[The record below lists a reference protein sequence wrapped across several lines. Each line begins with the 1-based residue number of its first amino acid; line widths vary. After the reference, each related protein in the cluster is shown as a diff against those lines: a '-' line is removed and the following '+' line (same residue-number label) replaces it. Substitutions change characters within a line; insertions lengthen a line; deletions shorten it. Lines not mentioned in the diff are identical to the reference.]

1 MRAQTPQGLGDSQKR
16 RSSTSGGHRMSMGSA
31 IPRAQSRLSLA
42 RPSNTQPSFD
52 FLTGAEST
60 HRPPSR
66 TERYRQ
72 STRTAIDEY
81 RKEPIYAETDH
92 EADRRRKE
100 LDELKAEV
108 KTLKYTI
115 DNHKQEEELAKLRHE
130 NELRD
135 ATRKAEDDFKHK
147 QIAEGERN
155 KAVRQYESL
164 LKEMSEI
171 RDNSS
176 NEKIGLERRIREVE
190 ESKRLLEEEIEDIKT
205 ESEESSRILERRVSE
220 LETRNQTLQ
229 RSVQDLQEDSDRREA
244 LLQDVQ
250 QQLADKDTAYGALE
264 AEVLRLKAQTG
275 DTDTLEVIKRELS
288 EQVTHIR
295 NLEATN
301 REQSAELKHYKRL
314 HKSVEVVEEEKRSLQ
329 RKVEAMD
336 DLQNE
341 LGEARLQRQ
350 RLEDERLAWTAYL
363 QNQSDVEGQFEFNS
377 PEDLARALVEER
389 MQTATLVER
398 LGAMESE
405 VLDKDNIIDGLQN
418 DKRSLSEE
426 MEKVKASG
434 SSAGGGDSKVRLRL
448 ERQRA
453 LAVKEVEYLRAQLKT
468 FDAED
473 EAFGAGDN
481 IDDGKIKRI
490 EELESIVDQYRQEV
504 QSLQA
509 DLTTAESAQPTTTN
523 LAGTKHPRD
532 EGEENERIG
541 VLTRKNQRLA
551 TATAHSQTRVLSL
564 RSNPTSDFEAIKL
577 STITALRAEN
587 ADLLSQLTTNLPPN
601 ASVPLSTLQTQK
613 DLVAESQAALKDE
626 RTRNDRL
633 KKVWG
638 LKSQEFRD
646 GVSSLLGWD
655 AVFMPNGK
663 MRVTSFYYPSVGE
676 DENSI
681 VFDGERGTM
690 KVSGGPES
698 KFAGRI
704 MENIKFWVN
713 ERGSI
718 PCFLAALT
726 LEFYEEK
733 KGDGT
738 VMDMAFKANKWGPGV
753 QESYLL
759 YKLVYSTSWVNRYEN
774 LNRNVK
780 ESL

>member
-1 MRAQTPQGLGDSQKR
+1 MRAHTPQGLGDSQR
-16 RSSTSGGHRMSMGSA
+16 RTSSTSGGHRMSMGSA
-31 IPRAQSRLSLA
+31 IPRAQSRTAMA

-66 TERYRQ
+66 TDRFRQ
-72 STRTAIDEY
+72 STRTVLDES
-81 RKEPIYAETDH
+81 RNEPIYSETDQ
-92 EADRRRKE
+92 EADKRRKQ
-100 LDELKAEV
+100 LDELKAEL
-108 KTLKYTI
+108 KTLRYTI
-115 DNHKQEEELAKLRHE
+115 DNHKQEEELAELRHE

-135 ATRKAEDDFKHK
+135 ATRKAEEDFKLK

-155 KAVRQYESL
+155 KAVRQYEVL

-171 RDNSS
+171 RETSS
-176 NEKIGLERRIREVE
+176 EEKTALEKKVRGVE
-190 ESKRLLEEEIEDIKT
+190 ENKRRMEEELEDIKT
-205 ESEESSRILERRVSE
+205 ESEEGSRILERRVSE

-250 QQLADKDTAYGALE
+250 QKLAVKEAANGALE

-275 DTDTLEVIKRELS
+275 DTDTLEIIKRELS

-295 NLEATN
+295 NLEASN

-363 QNQSDVEGQFEFNS
+363 QDQNGIEGQFEFDS

-389 MQTATLVER
+389 MRTATLMER

-405 VLDKDNIIDGLQN
+405 VLDKNNIIGGIQDEN
-418 DKRSLSEE
+418 RSMSEE
-426 MEKVKASG
+426 MEKVKAAG
-434 SSAGGGDSKVRLRL
+434 SSAVGGDAKARMRL

-453 LAVKEVEYLRAQLKT
+453 LAIKEVEYLRAQLKT

-481 IDDGKIKRI
+481 VGDAKIQRI

-504 QSLQA
+504 QILQT
-509 DLTTAESAQPTTTN
+509 DLTTAESIQPTTTT
-523 LAGTKHPRD
+523 LAGTKHPREETD
-532 EGEENERIG
+532 ENERVG
-541 VLTRKNQRLA
+541 ALNRKNRKLQDTITTLQTSQKLIQKELSVTQERLTAA
-551 TATAHSQTRVLSL
+551 TSHSHTRILSL
-564 RSNPTSDFEAIKL
+564 RSNPTADFEAVKL

-587 ADLLSQLTTNLPPN
+587 ADLLSQLATSLPPN
-601 ASVPLSTLQTQK
+601 ASVPLSTLQTQQ
-613 DLVAESQAALKDE
+613 DLVAESQAAFRDE

-655 AVFMPNGK
+655 VVFMPNGK

-676 DENSI
+676 EENSI

-726 LEFYEEK
+726 LEFHEEK

-738 VMDMAFKANKWGPGV
+738 VMIG
-753 QESYLL
+753 
-759 YKLVYSTSWVNRYEN
+759 
-774 LNRNVK
+774 
-780 ESL
+780 

>member
-1 MRAQTPQGLGDSQKR
+1 MRAHTPQGLGDSQRR

-31 IPRAQSRLSLA
+31 LPRAQSRISMA

-66 TERYRQ
+66 TDRFRQ
-72 STRTAIDEY
+72 STRTAIDESS
-81 RKEPIYAETDH
+81 KEPINAETDQ
-92 EADRRRKE
+92 EADRKRKE
-100 LDELKAEV
+100 LDELKAEL
-108 KTLKYTI
+108 KKLKYTI

-135 ATRKAEDDFKHK
+135 ATRKAEDDFKQK

-155 KAVRQYESL
+155 KALRQYESL
-164 LKEMSEI
+164 LKEISEI
-171 RDNSS
+171 RDTSS
-176 NEKIGLERRIREVE
+176 NEKTGFERRIREVE
-190 ESKRLLEEEIEDIKT
+190 ASKRLLEEEIEDIKT
-205 ESEESSRILERRVSE
+205 ESEEGSRILERRVSE

-250 QQLADKDTAYGALE
+250 QQLAEKDAAYGALE

-275 DTDTLEVIKRELS
+275 DTDTLEVIKKELS

-295 NLEATN
+295 NLEATT

-341 LGEARLQRQ
+341 LAEARLQRQ

-363 QNQSDVEGQFEFNS
+363 QNQNDIEGQFEFNS

-405 VLDKDNIIDGLQN
+405 VLDKDNIIGSLKN
-418 DKRSLSEE
+418 DKRTMSEE
-426 MEKVKASG
+426 MEKFKA
-434 SSAGGGDSKVRLRL
+434 AGGGASGGDAKARLRL

-481 IDDGKIKRI
+481 IDDAKIKRI

-509 DLTTAESAQPTTTN
+509 DLTACESAQPATTTA
-523 LAGTKHPRD
+523 AGTKHARD
-532 EGEENERIG
+532 ESEENERIG
-541 VLTRKNQRLA
+541 VLTRKNRKLQDNITALQTSQKLIQKELSVTQERLKV
-551 TATAHSQTRVLSL
+551 ATAHSQTRILSL

-587 ADLLSQLTTNLPPN
+587 ADLLSQLITNLPPN

-633 KKVWG
+633 KKVWA

-676 DENSI
+676 EENSI

-713 ERGSI
+713 GRGSI

-733 KGDGT
+733 RGDGT
-738 VMDMAFKANKWGPGV
+738 VMVG
-753 QESYLL
+753 
-759 YKLVYSTSWVNRYEN
+759 
-774 LNRNVK
+774 
-780 ESL
+780 